1 MKRSPVVNDHLQMP
15 SMYISPG
22 STMFS
27 AKKSKLKDGSFF
39 PILLQSET
47 MFLSLGHFLGSRRT
61 LENLFVR
68 FERTLNGVVFDE
80 NILRAITVHL
90 QESASNIH
98 KIRLFSRRVLGD
110 VVWRTSCESW
120 NRQPWKSRHYK
131 WVKSTLFVIFRR
143 CVWLITDFFVI
154 FDAKSQKS

>member
-80 NILRAITVHL
+80 KKFAGNHCAFAG
-90 QESASNIH
+90 E
-98 KIRLFSRRVLGD
+98 RLKYS
-110 VVWRTSCESW
+110 
-120 NRQPWKSRHYK
+120 
-131 WVKSTLFVIFRR
+131 
-143 CVWLITDFFVI
+143 
-154 FDAKSQKS
+154 

>member
-22 STMFS
+22 STMFL
-27 AKKSKLKDGSFF
+27 AKKSILKDGSFF

-47 MFLSLGHFLGSRRT
+47 MFLFPGHFLGSRRT

-80 NILRAITVHL
+80 KN
-90 QESASNIH
+90 SAGNH
-98 KIRLFSRRVLGD
+98 CAFAGERLKYS
-110 VVWRTSCESW
+110 
-120 NRQPWKSRHYK
+120 
-131 WVKSTLFVIFRR
+131 
-143 CVWLITDFFVI
+143 
-154 FDAKSQKS
+154 